1 MTLESA
7 QEVENTRV
15 KLRMLE
21 EMYRR
26 REEEPGEMTY
36 ARRPTMRS
44 LKRLMNQLTEE
55 IVRYESRAESAA
67 GRRS

>member
-1 MTLESA
+1 MGMLAWRSIWA
-7 QEVENTRV
+7 

-21 EMYRR
+21 DLYRR
-26 REEEPGEMTY
+26 REEEPGDMTY
-36 ARRPTMRS
+36 ARRVTMRS